1 MDKLN
6 ILKSNPKLVWVFETE
21 ALLTPQVTNNQRNK
35 LFERVWPLRLVA
47 PLSSQARV
55 KLSFGGNWLLWNFPS
70 YFGKLMQ
77 DAAVN
82 WNSQL
87 T

>member
-1 MDKLN
+1 M
-6 ILKSNPKLVWVFETE
+6 
-21 ALLTPQVTNNQRNK
+21 
-35 LFERVWPLRLVA
+35 FERAWPLRLVA
-47 PLSSQARV
+47 PLSVEASV

-87 T
+87 TLELPVELELPVDLTKIPCYTNMFTNSLN